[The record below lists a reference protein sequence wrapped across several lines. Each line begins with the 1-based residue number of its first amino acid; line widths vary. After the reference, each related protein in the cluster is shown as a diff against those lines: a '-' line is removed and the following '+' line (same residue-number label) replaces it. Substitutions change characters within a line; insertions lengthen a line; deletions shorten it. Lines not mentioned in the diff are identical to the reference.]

1 VNDTIDGLIL
11 VQVASSGT
19 KGCTAAAVESFLTSL
34 LVDRP
39 PAEAAQLVRHRTAA
53 LTAGGLV
60 RLAKRRLVATASGKE
75 RAAAYLGITGRQ
87 LPSSWAQA
95 RDAHLVAMA
104 LSLAVDRKG
113 LARLG
118 TPAGLRAEILRREY
132 SLPLGAAPDMA
143 EVKHALAWRLLPRG
157 AAAQVVARVA
167 STQFTLQAALA
178 ALVSSALGE
187 DATNE
192 LDKDLG
198 LLAARALGT
207 GTSPEEMRAAIHRRL
222 VGTEGA
228 AGTDA
233 PGGDHVAPAD
243 AAATGGESD
252 GEDRPS
258 HEVFAA
264 RVLASAR
271 RAQGGWYGENK
282 VFINHV
288 HRQFMH
294 DNPAEGM
301 SLGTFKTRLLEANQ
315 AGALSLSRADLV
327 PAMDRADLE
336 ESEIEFLTASFHFIR
351 V

>member
-11 VQVASSGT
+11 VQVASSGA

-39 PAEAAQLVRHRTAA
+39 AAEAAQLVQHRTAA

-104 LSLAVDRKG
+104 LSLSVDRKG

-118 TPAGLRAEILRREY
+118 TTAGLRAEILRREY

-143 EVKHALAWRLLPRG
+143 EVKHALAWRLLPGG

-167 STQFTLQAALA
+167 STRFTLQAALA

-187 DATNE
+187 DATTD

-233 PGGDHVAPAD
+233 PGGEQG